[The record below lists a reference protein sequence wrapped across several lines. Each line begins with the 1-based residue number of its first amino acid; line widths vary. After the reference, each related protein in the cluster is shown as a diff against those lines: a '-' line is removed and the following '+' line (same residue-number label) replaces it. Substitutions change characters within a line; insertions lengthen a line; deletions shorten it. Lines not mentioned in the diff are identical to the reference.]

1 MKLNAS
7 SKPGSQAFLH
17 EILQSVEKGGGV
29 AYPVLVMLPDT
40 TSVFVL
46 KSPVS
51 ETQVQVPSGSLKTA
65 TLPSRRS
72 SQQSQRRPRR
82 TDNELIT

>member
-1 MKLNAS
+1 MLALNLGLKRFYMKFCN
-7 SKPGSQAFLH
+7 PWR
-17 EILQSVEKGGGV
+17 KGRGV
-29 AYPVLVMLPDT
+29 AYPVLAMLPDT
-40 TSVFVL
+40 TSVFAL
-46 KSPVS
+46 KSPES

-72 SQQSQRRPRR
+72 SQQSQRRPRS